1 MTNVCLNIGHI
12 HSISINHENHNI
24 VIVCN
29 CDLSWDEQ
37 GMSICT
43 HAVHGSPSTADAYDI
58 DAIIAD
64 ISDMNNLFS
73 ELSQSIN

>member
-1 MTNVCLNIGHI
+1 MSKACL
-12 HSISINHENHNI
+12 
-24 VIVCN
+24 
-29 CDLSWDEQ
+29 
-37 GMSICT
+37 CT